1 MQKEIQQKIDAQLKK
16 GNTPA
21 PAVRIIETADAP
33 LLSVELVD
41 KDKRESDIVEINFRD
56 KSACTSLRHRTHRY

>member
-1 MQKEIQQKIDAQLKK
+1 MNDAIQKKIDAQLKK

-33 LLSVELVD
+33 LLSVELVE
-41 KDKRESDIVEINFRD
+41 KDTRDSDIVEINFQRQ
-56 KSACTSLRHRTHRY
+56 KCVCR